1 MKFTLEFDPSM
12 IKLKMIISFLNST
25 IFKEVDIVESLASDI
40 QKLLQA
46 DQCH

>member
-1 MKFTLEFDPSM
+1 MKFIPEFDLSM
-12 IKLKMIISFLNST
+12 IKPKMIISFLNST

-46 DQCH
+46 DQSH